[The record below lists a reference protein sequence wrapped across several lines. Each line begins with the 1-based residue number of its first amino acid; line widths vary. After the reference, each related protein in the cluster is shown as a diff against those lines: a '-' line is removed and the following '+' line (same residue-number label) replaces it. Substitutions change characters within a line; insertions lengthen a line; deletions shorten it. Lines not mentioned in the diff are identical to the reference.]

1 MKVSSLPAWE
11 PQELARRHQALQPPH
26 LFLAPGPPFRTKATA
41 PTGLLAPTATVL
53 SLPWTHCGR
62 KTTLSFF
69 KENAETCLT
78 N

>member
-53 SLPWTHCGR
+53 SALD
-62 KTTLSFF
+62 TLREKNDIIVF
-69 KENAETCLT
+69 
-78 N
+78 